1 MRTVSALT
9 VLRRLV
15 LAIAALA
22 FGASAGWPQTPG
34 RAMGRPVGQ
43 TGQPAPQAGRGPA
56 TSLTDLRPRLA
67 QVQRINTNA
76 GILGGDSPLAPG
88 KNVLILLQ
96 ENSGRVELPP
106 GVSES
111 EREMLFAIFD
121 GVAEKFENFKTT
133 LQGTGRYDRVVLLT
147 DTNCRRA
154 ALLDNLVRYTAAG
167 NVIDLLILGH
177 GSDETLVLNGESLRG
192 GVNGN
197 IRSLLPEAQARGVPR
212 LNLRMVFMCNC
223 WGSTLND
230 DWLAAGAKVA
240 VGSKQDNWM
249 PEPMTTFFMQN
260 WLGGVNAVNAA
271 ARAYDSSVPFYA
283 LAFPPTP
290 ETRYRVVEFQY
301 PCGSHW
307 EGTPSHPVVDFCTG
321 RAEVPEAA
329 GLAPNAKIAGSA
341 LACAGAVNAAF
352 TWLPPGYDVVAAA
365 GGAAL
370 GAIGSRAN
378 DRSPMPGS
386 GTPLPGP
393 TPDLAKIPSGPVPG
407 GIPAPVPNAT
417 GLPQPVVPPL
427 PWPAQQPPAGGLA
440 PQNCALLVLS
450 TGLREH
456 GDPNFGLLYEFAE
469 KSGAA
474 LPRKTMADRYQEIV
488 TVEGPNGTIAGFYAA
503 LSRLAA
509 QYQAVDLVIHS
520 HGLPGRLQLY
530 DALHDVTSIAVAA
543 NPQLRGMW
551 QQAAARPGQD
561 VALKLPS
568 GNYLGA
574 EGGGGAGLTAV
585 PPSCKTT
592 SGRFRLLSTRSP
604 MMNGSA
610 VQIATRTGHSLI
622 VDGAAIR
629 ATQVNPAAAQTFSL
643 GVTSNGALVN
653 GSVIEL
659 RGPGGMLFVREGSGS
674 PAEVTMSFSATQFVV
689 ELLEAPVEEPLA
701 PLPPTSVAHLRCVL
715 ETACYGASHMQS
727 WVNLGFAAAAGSQ
740 GVHADS
746 QASFPAFLAYWHQG
760 FSFGETIDAA
770 NRADAAK
777 LWDRWARDVRGPDGK
792 NCFSDVN
799 SHRLVAGST
808 GVTIVSPPH

>member
-1 MRTVSALT
+1 MRRMYPLAVS
-9 VLRRLV
+9 LRVV
-15 LAIAALA
+15 LAIAGLA
-22 FGASAGWPQTPG
+22 VGARAGWSQTPG
-34 RAMGRPVGQ
+34 RAMGRPLGQ
-43 TGQPAPQAGRGPA
+43 TGRPAAPTVRGPA
-56 TSLTDLRPRLA
+56 ASLVDLRPRLA

-106 GVSES
+106 GVSDA
-111 EREMLFAIFD
+111 EREVLFAIFD

-133 LQGTGRYDRVVLLT
+133 LQGQGRYDRVVLLT

-177 GSDETLVLNGESLRG
+177 GSSELLALNGESLRG
-192 GVNGN
+192 GANGN
-197 IRSLLPEAQARGVPR
+197 IRSLLTEAQARGVPR

-260 WLGGVNAVNAA
+260 WLGGVSAANAA
-271 ARAYDSSVPFYA
+271 ARAYDGSFPFYA

-290 ETRYRVVEFQY
+290 DTRYKVVEFQY
-301 PCGSHW
+301 PCGAHW
-307 EGTPSHPVVDFCTG
+307 EGTPTHPVVDFCTG
-321 RAEVPEAA
+321 SAEVPEAA

-341 LACAGAVNAAF
+341 LACAGDVNAAF
-352 TWLPPGYDVVAAA
+352 AWLPPGYDLVAAA

-370 GAIGSRAN
+370 GAIGSRA
-378 DRSPMPGS
+378 DRSPLPGNGS
-386 GTPLPGP
+386 PLPAP
-393 TPDLAKIPSGPVPG
+393 ADVAT
-407 GIPAPVPNAT
+407 IPAPAIPGGMPIPVPNVA
-417 GLPQPVVPPL
+417 GSAQPTVPPL
-427 PWPAQQPPAGGLA
+427 PWPAERQQAGGLGK
-440 PQNCALLVLS
+440 QDCALLVLS
-450 TGLREH
+450 TGLKEH
-456 GDPNFGLLYEFAE
+456 GDPNLALLYEFAE

-474 LPRKTMADRYQEIV
+474 LPRKMMADRYQEVV
-488 TVEGPNGTIAGFYAA
+488 TVEGPNGTIGGFYGA

-520 HGLPGRLQLY
+520 HGYPGLLQLY
-530 DALHDVTSIAVAA
+530 DAVHDVTSIAVAA

-551 QQAAARPGQD
+551 QQAAARSGRD

-574 EGGGGAGLTAV
+574 DGGGGAGLTV
-585 PPSCKTT
+585 VTPSCKTT
-592 SGRFRLLSTRSP
+592 SGRFRILPTQSQ
-604 MMNGSA
+604 MVNGSP
-610 VQIATRTGHSLI
+610 VQIATRTGHYL
-622 VDGAAIR
+622 VLDGAALR
-629 ATQVNPAAAQTFSL
+629 ATGADPAVAQTFSL
-643 GVTSNGALVN
+643 GATSNGAIPD
-653 GSVIEL
+653 GSVVEL
-659 RGPGGMLFVREGSGS
+659 RGPGGALSVREGGGPPEVKMASSG
-674 PAEVTMSFSATQFVV
+674 TQFVV
-689 ELLEAPVEEPLA
+689 EFLGAPVEAPLA
-701 PLPPTSVAHLRCVL
+701 PLPPASIAHLRSVL

-727 WVNLGFAAAAGSQ
+727 WVNLGFAAAAGSR

-746 QASFPAFLAYWHQG
+746 QASFPTFLEYWHQG
-760 FSFGETIDAA
+760 FSFGEAIDAA

-777 LWDRWARDVRGPDGK
+777 LWDRWANTRFPDVD
-792 NCFSDVN
+792 
-799 SHRLVAGST
+799 SHRLVAGS
-808 GVTIVSPPH
+808 VSRTIGSAAR